1 MPISIIHSLRTR
13 SMTVIAT
20 AVLAAVCGQSIMVRA
35 AQSNPREGVRS
46 QPTRNRPVD
55 GAFSSVAGTVSDRFG
70 GLLSGVQLTLTNDA
84 SGEVRTVTTAP
95 DATFEFANLPGG
107 KYSLQL
113 SRPGFTRTYVGLE
126 LNDDER
132 NTQTLTMQVDDVK
145 EALRVVF
152 GREPATSPLASG
164 RQTASR
170 PGESSRA
177 RVCGADGTG
186 CVTPALKVAEV
197 RPQYPVS
204 ASSRG
209 IEGTVIAEATIDEH
223 GSISD
228 VRVLRSADEQL
239 DSAVVEAVGQW
250 QFVPTMLNG
259 APTAS
264 LLNLTVEFVIAG
276 R

>member
-13 SMTVIAT
+13 SMTLVAT
-20 AVLAAVCGQSIMVRA
+20 ALLAAVCGQSILVRA
-35 AQSNPREGVRS
+35 AQSSPKEAVRS
-46 QPTRNRPVD
+46 QQTRNQPVD

-113 SRPGFTRTYVGLE
+113 SRPGFTRTYLGLE

-152 GREPATSPLASG
+152 GREPATSPSASG
-164 RQTASR
+164 RQTAPR

-186 CVTPALKVAEV
+186 CVTPAQKVAEV
-197 RPQYPVS
+197 RPQYPAS

-209 IEGTVIAEATIDEH
+209 IEGTVIAEATIDEQ

-239 DSAVVEAVGQW
+239 DTAVVEAVRQW
-250 QFVPTMLNG
+250 LFVPTMLNG